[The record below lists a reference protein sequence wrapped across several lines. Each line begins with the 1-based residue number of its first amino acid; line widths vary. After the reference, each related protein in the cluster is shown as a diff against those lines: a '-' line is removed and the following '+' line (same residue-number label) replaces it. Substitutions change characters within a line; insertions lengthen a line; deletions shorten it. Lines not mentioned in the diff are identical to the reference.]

1 MFQFLLVSNV
11 SVSALEEPDRFVR
24 WQCAEFSH
32 AWIIFTTMKRTEREA
47 DRWTPKRCL
56 TAFRYAASIKIA
68 DAQSKKAQLLVT
80 KKLSNSFPLYDA
92 L

>member
-1 MFQFLLVSNV
+1 
-11 SVSALEEPDRFVR
+11 
-24 WQCAEFSH
+24 
-32 AWIIFTTMKRTEREA
+32 MKRTEREA

>member
-1 MFQFLLVSNV
+1 
-11 SVSALEEPDRFVR
+11 
-24 WQCAEFSH
+24 
-32 AWIIFTTMKRTEREA
+32 MKRTEREA
-47 DRWTPKRCL
+47 DRWTSKRCL